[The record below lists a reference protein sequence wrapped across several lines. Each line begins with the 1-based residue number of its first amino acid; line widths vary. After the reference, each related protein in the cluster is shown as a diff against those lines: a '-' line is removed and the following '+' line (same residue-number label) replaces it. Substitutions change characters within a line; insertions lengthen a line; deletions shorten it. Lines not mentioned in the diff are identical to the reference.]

1 MNTLRKIILSLLIS
15 ALIFAVFSAAAFTG
29 LFDLVELRLY
39 NPQILRGL
47 NREIAGDAGV
57 IGGLLDELWGHF
69 SSALE
74 GDAVKRSFL
83 PDQAAEDIFERSR
96 TFGGLLNS
104 LPGLRSVR
112 FVDAGGS
119 RIHFSTLEEDI
130 LHQDGSS
137 LTYRSYRDCPG
148 VLPYNDVETP
158 ENGAPRLVFDS
169 QGEQLIFS
177 FPFSDTQAVY
187 RGSALFTLSVRALAE
202 RMIREGRIKVGE
214 DVSVVSRPGG
224 FLLGLPRAGKESLK
238 GQTAAAWEEGI
249 LNLSGLDEE
258 SLEPLVLVSAKYTG
272 TAGRDNETVF
282 VGRLVQESLFAFP
295 PLMEFILLG
304 SFFLTVFLLVF
315 LLFNLRQDSV
325 TVISSRLKLL
335 QSGLFQQYYEQKG
348 LMDWKHWARELEQ
361 RRGEVRAEIKRDLP
375 RGSKKPPVQAKIDAL
390 IDLSWDEVV
399 ATIGSRP
406 AVELD
411 EGKLRAIV
419 ADVLQHSGGLLPDGA
434 AGPAAGGNA
443 VPAEEIEE
451 LGEPENPAE
460 AEPELLEELGAEESP
475 SGDWKPAGP
484 VETEDAEVLEELEE
498 LEEPEKTK
506 SSGEILVTPEAFE
519 SIPEAE
525 LEPLEEAAPPLSGS
539 PGDLDA
545 LASQIEFGPP
555 GGEESAGEEE
565 SPDIASPFD
574 SLSFESP
581 SFPGNDETAGEAV
594 PNPGERKKKVE
605 ADADDT
611 GLTEITGEGG
621 LPFIYQPFLFR
632 GNGKPLFLRPLED
645 NEGESIRERNGIH
658 VINSDILDPNLES
671 SDHLDPK
678 FLQLVQSII
687 VKKD

>member
-1 MNTLRKIILSLLIS
+1 MNVLRKIILSLLIS

-29 LFDLVELRLY
+29 LFDLVEIRLY

-47 NREIAGDAGV
+47 NREIAADAGV
-57 IGGLLDELWGHF
+57 IGGQLDELWGRF
-69 SSALE
+69 SSALG

-83 PDQAAEDIFERSR
+83 PDQAAADIFERSR

-148 VLPYNDVETP
+148 ALPYNDVETP
-158 ENGAPRLVFDS
+158 ENGTPRLIFDS

-177 FPFSDTQAVY
+177 FPFSDTQEVY

-214 DVSVVSRPGG
+214 DVSVVSSPGG

-238 GQTAAAWEEGI
+238 GQTAAAWEDGI
-249 LNLSGLDEE
+249 LSLSGLDEE
-258 SLEPLVLVSAKYTG
+258 SLEPLVLVSAAYTG
-272 TAGRDNETVF
+272 TAGRETVF
-282 VGRLVQESLFAFP
+282 AGRLVQESLFAFP

-304 SFFLTVFLLVF
+304 SFFLTVFLLIF

-335 QSGLFQQYYEQKG
+335 QNGLFQQFYEQKG

-406 AVELD
+406 VAELD

-419 ADVLQHSGGLLPDGA
+419 ADVLRHSGNLLPDRA
-434 AGPAAGGNA
+434 AGP
-443 VPAEEIEE
+443 VVEDKLPAEELEE
-451 LGEPENPAE
+451 LGEPEKPAE
-460 AEPELLEELGAEESP
+460 AEPELLEELGAAEGP
-475 SGDWKPAGP
+475 SGDWEPAGP

-498 LEEPEKTK
+498 LEEPENTK

-519 SIPEAE
+519 PKPEAE
-525 LEPLEEAAPPLSGS
+525 LEPLEEAAPSESMAPA
-539 PGDLDA
+539 DLDA
-545 LASQIEFGPP
+545 LASRIEFGPP
-555 GGEESAGEEE
+555 GEESAAEEG
-565 SPDIASPFD
+565 SVDIASPFD

-581 SFPGNDETAGEAV
+581 SFSGNNEKEAPAEEAI
-594 PNPGERKKKVE
+594 PNPGERKKKAE

-632 GNGKPLFLRPLED
+632 GNGKPLPLRPLED
-645 NEGESIRERNGIH
+645 NEGESIREQNGIH
-658 VINSDILDPNLES
+658 VINSNILDPDQES
-671 SDHLDPK
+671 SDRLDPK

-687 VKKD
+687 AKKV